1 MKGELYNMKTIN
13 LGLFSVKTLFTPS
26 LALDGCIMGYYFSE
40 LRVQTVRSL
49 INENVLSLFH
59 EWSILD
65 LLVHFL
71 YDGMCWCCPCCYYEQ
86 NTCLTLLL
94 MLWLKMILQ
103 MNNLMFC
110 KGNDDSKHMIS
121 KGREGREYYLWI
133 HPLRP
138 LLSLHQITFALF
150 AP

>member
-13 LGLFSVKTLFTPS
+13 LGLF
-26 LALDGCIMGYYFSE
+26 FSKNTFYAITC
-40 LRVQTVRSL
+40 LGVLLQWTKSSDCAFQL